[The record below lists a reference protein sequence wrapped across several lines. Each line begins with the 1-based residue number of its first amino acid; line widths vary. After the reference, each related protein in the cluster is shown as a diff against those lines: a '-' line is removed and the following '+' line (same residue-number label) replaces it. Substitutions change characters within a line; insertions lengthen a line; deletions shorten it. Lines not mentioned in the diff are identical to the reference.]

1 MNTDL
6 VFRILVLVLFASFI
20 AHRGYYTRKYG
31 DPAKKSEKERAETP
45 VVKVANSL
53 SLIALLATV
62 LYIVWPDWMAWS
74 ALALPDWLRWSGVV
88 LALLGFG
95 LLQWAHWALG
105 KNWSDKPRLLAEQTL
120 TTIGP
125 YQWIRHP
132 IYTAFL
138 FILTAPLF
146 LSANWFVGGLWVGL
160 TVIETLARVEF
171 EESILLGKF
180 GEQYRRY
187 MQHTGRLWPRLSR

>member
-31 DPAKKSEKERAETP
+31 DPDKKSEKERAETP

-74 ALALPDWLRWSGVV
+74 ALALPEWLRWSGVV

-95 LLQWAHWALG
+95 LLPWAHWALG

-138 FILTAPLF
+138 LILTAPLF

-171 EESILLGKF
+171 EESILLEKF

-187 MQHTGRLWPRLSR
+187 MQHTGRLWPRLGR